1 MFLKNLKKE
10 ILLYLKHDHVAE
22 SQAQY
27 LYNIKNNLQEGEF
40 LVTLDFAENYSFK
53 IQDAVQSYHWSNDQA
68 TLHPY
73 VIYHKNGETVVHECF
88 VVISDN
94 NKHDTVAVHLFN
106 KKMLDHIKLIFGE
119 ENVRRLIFFSDG
131 CGGQYKNKYNFTNL
145 CHYKDDF
152 NVETEWHF
160 FATSHGKG
168 ACDGVGGTVKRLAS
182 RASLQRPDDQQITT
196 PFQLFQWAEQ
206 YFENISFEFC
216 SKSEYEKEE
225 SALKKRFEKAATI
238 KGTRLYHSFIPLD
251 SNSIA
256 CREIS
261 CSEDFDVHSVV

>member
-1 MFLKNLKKE
+1 M
-10 ILLYLKHDHVAE
+10 IDHVAE

-106 KKMLDHIKLIFGE
+106 KKMLDHIKLIFRE
-119 ENVRRLIFFSDG
+119 ENVRRLIFFL
-131 CGGQYKNKYNFTNL
+131 TA
-145 CHYKDDF
+145 
-152 NVETEWHF
+152 VEVNIKTSIISRICVITKMISMLKPNGTFLQPLTEKVLVMEW
-160 FATSHGKG
+160 
-168 ACDGVGGTVKRLAS
+168 
-182 RASLQRPDDQQITT
+182 
-196 PFQLFQWAEQ
+196 
-206 YFENISFEFC
+206 
-216 SKSEYEKEE
+216 EE
-225 SALKKRFEKAATI
+225 
-238 KGTRLYHSFIPLD
+238 P
-251 SNSIA
+251 
-256 CREIS
+256 
-261 CSEDFDVHSVV
+261 